1 MKRIAL
7 TGLRTTGIRFLYFI
21 RWLPSCSFGGSHRY
35 LSVASIDTF
44 RWLPSISFEK
54 LISCWGERLRV
65 PLPLPFT
72 IRSTFGVC
80 VCACACVC
88 ACVCVRVCVC
98 VCVTVV
104 MWSCKEGKAQGGG
117 WRVIGTQE
125 GYRNTT
131 SAMASVH
138 AREKI
143 TVGTCQ
149 NVGCSA
155 SDKLKFP
162 HWGISPVLSRR
173 SSASARR
180 VLGLFLQIGE
190 LRR

>member
-1 MKRIAL
+1 
-7 TGLRTTGIRFLYFI
+7 
-21 RWLPSCSFGGSHRY
+21 
-35 LSVASIDTF
+35 
-44 RWLPSISFEK
+44 
-54 LISCWGERLRV
+54 
-65 PLPLPFT
+65 
-72 IRSTFGVC
+72 VC
-80 VCACACVC
+80 VC
-88 ACVCVRVCVC
+88 VCVC

-104 MWSCKEGKAQGGG
+104 MWPCKEGKAEGGG